1 MSTSVISVT
10 QPIYCKLLQTPKF
23 HLCGVFIA
31 SSLMPQRICSH
42 KPQARCHGSHCQGRA
57 APQSRALAP
66 FLPNSRAPRKPGAFT
81 SAGQHAD
88 IIGSELPWGGSWFLW
103 FPSAVDGEDSHAV
116 DHPYEKPGV
125 RVRSITS
132 TVVFTKLVG
141 CGLPCVKPSPTWLRH
156 DLNQVHIAACY
167 LDRFLLDS
175 LLCTGP
181 DFAKVSVF
189 ATGPF
194 WVATD
199 LAIRLD
205 SEPFLRPSWSSKS
218 VTDRRSSR

>member
-1 MSTSVISVT
+1 MS
-10 QPIYCKLLQTPKF
+10 
-23 HLCGVFIA
+23 
-31 SSLMPQRICSH
+31 RILIVKTVRLH
-42 KPQARCHGSHCQGRA
+42 NHARWR
-57 APQSRALAP
+57 RR
-66 FLPNSRAPRKPGAFT
+66 FLPNSKAPRKPGAFT

-88 IIGSELPWGGSWFLW
+88 ITGSELPWRVLGSCGS
-103 FPSAVDGEDSHAV
+103 PSAVDGEDSHAV
-116 DHPYEKPGV
+116 DHQYEKPGV

-141 CGLPCVKPSPTWLRH
+141 CGLPCVKPSPHVARH

-175 LLCTGP
+175 LLCTGR
-181 DFAKVSVF
+181 DFAEVSVF
-189 ATGPF
+189 TMGPF
-194 WVATD
+194 WLATD